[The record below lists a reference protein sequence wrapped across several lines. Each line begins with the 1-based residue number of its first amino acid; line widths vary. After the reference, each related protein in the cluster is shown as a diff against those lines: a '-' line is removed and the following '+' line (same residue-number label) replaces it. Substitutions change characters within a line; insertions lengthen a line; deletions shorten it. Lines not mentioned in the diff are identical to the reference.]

1 MPKNINN
8 YTNERN
14 IVLQKMYNI
23 IEIND
28 NNKMFSLKELV
39 ENIDKQNKII
49 ELEIEIKKYFLCSRW
64 TYFSNK
70 KREFKRNYLSLIKAI
85 IKDMNIKMITSTL
98 VKKNNNNTSKCET
111 FYIFD
116 I

>member
-28 NNKMFSLKELV
+28 NNKMFSLKL
-39 ENIDKQNKII
+39 INKIKLLNLKLKLKNI
-49 ELEIEIKKYFLCSRW
+49 FYVLDGLILAIKNVNL
-64 TYFSNK
+64 NV
-70 KREFKRNYLSLIKAI
+70 I
-85 IKDMNIKMITSTL
+85 IYHL
-98 VKKNNNNTSKCET
+98 
-111 FYIFD
+111 
-116 I
+116 

>member
-28 NNKMFSLKELV
+28 NNKMFSLKICL
-39 ENIDKQNKII
+39 
-49 ELEIEIKKYFLCSRW
+49 
-64 TYFSNK
+64 
-70 KREFKRNYLSLIKAI
+70 
-85 IKDMNIKMITSTL
+85 
-98 VKKNNNNTSKCET
+98 
-111 FYIFD
+111 
-116 I
+116 